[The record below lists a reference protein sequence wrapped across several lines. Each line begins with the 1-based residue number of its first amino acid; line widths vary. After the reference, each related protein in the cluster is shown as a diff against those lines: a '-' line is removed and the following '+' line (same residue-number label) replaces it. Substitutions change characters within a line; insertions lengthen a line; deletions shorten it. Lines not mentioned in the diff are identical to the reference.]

1 MPDPDLP
8 GERRERAQHR
18 RAHGHNEKLR
28 QQQSL
33 AIQRLADH
41 TGDRT
46 DEQHRQAAS
55 NRYQSDQDG
64 RLGDLVSE
72 DPGNQQLEP
81 AHRIADPAGKPQA

>member
-1 MPDPDLP
+1 MTHSCVTSN
-8 GERRERAQHR
+8 RF
-18 RAHGHNEKLR
+18 
-28 QQQSL
+28 

-41 TGDRT
+41 IGDRA

-55 NRYQSDQDG
+55 NHYQSDQDG
-64 RLGDLVSE
+64 RMGDLVSE